1 MAATDQGCI
10 NIVRIEN
17 SSLHELCD
25 IATEIFGSITFPEG
39 SVFMLGSVSHL
50 GRTGT
55 SICAKDWADVVAH
68 CTGKWRGVRICPLI
82 PLIVSE
88 CPGTIVRE
96 LCELTN
102 WFSNIYD
109 TSPLGFHDVWL
120 KLVAAMEENSTGSI
134 ALDVMDSYKLAL
146 PSTLQSRSLDKTVTF
161 CSNSSRPVTFT
172 GLPKDRCSEL
182 LGSLL
187 RCLFENFRACSRP
200 ESYLARAD
208 EIETTSGNAGQKVT
222 LVGASNLGH
231 SLPHFTD
238 EKLNFVAVTVPGWT
252 PSPENI
258 KSMLSSVESKAAD
271 SAAFVFD
278 LFGNSSVRF
287 KQFDGTCALP
297 FKSNGKFHLA
307 GKVIVTPSETFKKI
321 VENTVSIIKAAG
333 HKPCVILPPLPRYL
347 FARCCSDENHCT
359 NANDKEFCE
368 TLLTGFAQ
376 LKRDLIGHL
385 VRLGVTNFKVMDF
398 CCTTTCSTTA
408 NISER
413 LHGLRGMYTSDGV
426 HLTTV
431 GHKNLAKNN

>member
-1 MAATDQGCI
+1 
-10 NIVRIEN
+10 
-17 SSLHELCD
+17 
-25 IATEIFGSITFPEG
+25 
-39 SVFMLGSVSHL
+39 
-50 GRTGT
+50 
-55 SICAKDWADVVAH
+55 
-68 CTGKWRGVRICPLI
+68 
-82 PLIVSE
+82 
-88 CPGTIVRE
+88 
-96 LCELTN
+96 
-102 WFSNIYD
+102 
-109 TSPLGFHDVWL
+109 
-120 KLVAAMEENSTGSI
+120 
-134 ALDVMDSYKLAL
+134 
-146 PSTLQSRSLDKTVTF
+146 
-161 CSNSSRPVTFT
+161 VTFT

-238 EKLNFVAVTVPGWT
+238 EKLEFVAVTVPGWT

-258 KSMLSSVESKAAD
+258 KNMISSVESKAAD
-271 SAAFVFD
+271 SAAFVFY

-287 KQFDGTCALP
+287 EQFDGTCALP

-359 NANDKEFCE
+359 NANDKEFCKI
-368 TLLTGFAQ
+368 LLTGFAQ

-413 LHGLRGMYTSDGV
+413 LHG
-426 HLTTV
+426 
-431 GHKNLAKNN
+431 